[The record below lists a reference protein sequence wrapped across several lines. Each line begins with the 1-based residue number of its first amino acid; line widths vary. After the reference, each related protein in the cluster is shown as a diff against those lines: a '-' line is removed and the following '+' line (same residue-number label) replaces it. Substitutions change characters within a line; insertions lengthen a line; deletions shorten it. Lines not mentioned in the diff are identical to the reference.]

1 MTYKLN
7 NKEYNFDK
15 EINFR
20 EILKMEKCGVSFTK
34 LEDEPFNQ
42 AIGMVSYVT
51 GLDKAKTLK
60 EIDEHFENGGSF
72 DDIIAFL
79 NVLVNC
85 DFFKKV
91 GAKK

>member
-15 EINFR
+15 EITFR
-20 EILKMEKCGVSFTK
+20 ELLKMEKCGVALAK
-34 LEDEPFNQ
+34 IEDEPFNQ
-42 AIGMVSYVT
+42 AVGMVSYVT

-60 EIDEHFENGGSF
+60 EIDEHFANGG
-72 DDIIAFL
+72 DVNDIIAFL
-79 NVLVNC
+79 NVLTNC